1 MGNSVITLLQGR
13 TTAPLRENM
22 AERRVP
28 LSIQDHV
35 EDPSK
40 RRGDRFKMVCVSES
54 QAHDRAPDPWVVYA
68 SST

>member
-1 MGNSVITLLQGR
+1 MGESVITLLQDR

-28 LSIQDHV
+28 FSLQDHV

-40 RRGDRFKMVCVSES
+40 REFPGGKRYRPLDS
-54 QAHDRAPDPWVVYA
+54 
-68 SST
+68 